1 MVEKCR
7 NIWFSTILL
16 TLSTFS
22 FHFCSMIF
30 HYLFENMFC
39 KKSRY
44 FWIVQDNSMLH
55 NSKSCLTICAA
66 RWKERY
72 RESGTDTA
80 KYAKT
85 NVARRDSFVA
95 LDRKKWYNM
104 TECVFMRFFSTG
116 ARKPQAGKMHGG
128 LLICPSAGDFTGN
141 AR

>member
-1 MVEKCR
+1 
-7 NIWFSTILL
+7 
-16 TLSTFS
+16 
-22 FHFCSMIF
+22 
-30 HYLFENMFC
+30 
-39 KKSRY
+39 
-44 FWIVQDNSMLH
+44 MLH

-80 KYAKT
+80 KYTKT

-128 LLICPSAGDFTGN
+128 PLICPSAGDFTGN